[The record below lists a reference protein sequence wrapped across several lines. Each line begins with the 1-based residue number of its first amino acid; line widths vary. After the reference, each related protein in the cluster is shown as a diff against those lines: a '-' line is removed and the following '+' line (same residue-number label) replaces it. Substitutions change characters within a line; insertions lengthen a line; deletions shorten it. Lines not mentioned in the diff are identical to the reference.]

1 MRTDLLMTFKS
12 HIAGKNADVVV
23 YPDRIEWHQEA
34 RTGMSTGK
42 KAALGFATAGLSL
55 AVTGV
60 SGAKKGSEVIPVRSM
75 SSVTTEK
82 DGMRFTKV
90 KVICSGNTVDFRV
103 SHGEANPIRDLL
115 TQLIIGSHPSQHAT
129 PVAPPPPP
137 PPAAASAPL
146 PPPPAYATPQPTA
159 PLPPPPVPAASPS
172 ASTVPSPAERLAVAK
187 ELFDQGLISQEDFDA
202 KRQAILDSI

>member
-1 MRTDLLMTFKS
+1 MRTDVLMTFKS
-12 HIAGKNADVVV
+12 HIAGKNADVAV

-60 SGAKKGSEVIPVRSM
+60 SGAKKGSEVIPVKSI

-90 KVICSGNTVDFRV
+90 QVICSGNTVDFRV
-103 SHGEANPIRDLL
+103 SHAEANPIRDLL
-115 TQLIIGSHPSQHAT
+115 TQLVIGSHPSQQA
-129 PVAPPPPP
+129 AP
-137 PPAAASAPL
+137 SAPL
-146 PPPPAYATPQPTA
+146 PPPPAPVATQ
-159 PLPPPPVPAASPS
+159 PPPPPMPAPPAAASAPPPEASPS
-172 ASTVPSPAERLAVAK
+172 SPGERIAAAK
-187 ELFDQGLISQEDFDA
+187 ELLDQGLITQEAFDA